1 MKKYLK
7 HFIAVA
13 VCLVLGVSLFAG
25 CTENLGT
32 ELTAEADITTAKTY
46 VVESLDSTN
55 DYEEGFQASFTVSGT
70 MNMDSTKV
78 KLNMDAKIAS
88 NGEKA
93 NQKTN
98 VSMTMSS
105 KNMESTSKMNTD
117 VNWGKVGENYVKYDK
132 TAEQQYT
139 FEDESEMLSN
149 LPVVQEA
156 TTSVA
161 FIGMI
166 FGADMTIL
174 ADLDFDAFDE
184 NEDISYKLYKS
195 GDDYNLVIKTTTVED
210 GVKAEAEIK
219 ILTAGGKVK
228 SIELNSNLFNDTR
241 AEGAS
246 EAVWTDAG
254 SCVMKLVI
262 SYEFKDFSLLSANQ
276 FADFEVVDDAYEIGS
291 MDEMPF

>member
-13 VCLVLGVSLFAG
+13 VCLVLGVGLFAG

-46 VVESLDSTN
+46 VVESLDNTN
-55 DYEEGFQASFTVSGT
+55 DYEEGFQASFTVSGN

-78 KLNMDAKIAS
+78 KFNMDAKIAS

-93 NQKTN
+93 SQKTN

-105 KNMESTSKMNTD
+105 KNMESTSKMNSD

-132 TAEQQYT
+132 AAEQQYT
-139 FEDESEMLSN
+139 FADESEMLSN

-161 FIGMI
+161 FMGMM
-166 FGADMTIL
+166 FGVDMTVL

-184 NEDISYKLYKS
+184 NEDISYKFYKS
-195 GDDYNLVIKTTTVED
+195 GDSYNLVIKTTTIEY
-210 GVKAEAEIK
+210 GVKSEAEIK
-219 ILTAGGKVK
+219 IVTVDGKL
-228 SIELNSNLFNDTR
+228 SQLN
-241 AEGAS
+241 
-246 EAVWTDAG
+246 
-254 SCVMKLVI
+254 
-262 SYEFKDFSLLSANQ
+262 
-276 FADFEVVDDAYEIGS
+276 
-291 MDEMPF
+291 

>member
-13 VCLVLGVSLFAG
+13 VCLVLGIGLLAG
-25 CTENLGT
+25 CSENLGT

-46 VVESLDSTN
+46 VVESLDNTN

-78 KLNMDAKIAS
+78 KLNMDAKIVS

-105 KNMESTSKMNTD
+105 KNMESTSKMNSD

-132 TAEQQYT
+132 AAEQQYE
-139 FEDESEMLSN
+139 FEDESEML
-149 LPVVQEA
+149 LDIPDLQEA

-161 FIGMI
+161 FIGMM
-166 FGADMTIL
+166 FGVDMTVL
-174 ADLDFDAFDE
+174 ADLDFDAFDQNE
-184 NEDISYKLYKS
+184 NISYKFYKS
-195 GDDYNLVIKTTTVED
+195 GDSYNLVIKTTTIEY
-210 GVKAEAEIK
+210 GVKSEAEIK
-219 ILTAGGKVK
+219 IVTVDGKVK

-241 AEGAS
+241 DEGAE
-246 EAVWTDAG
+246 EAVWTDAS
-254 SCVMKLVI
+254 SCVMKLNI